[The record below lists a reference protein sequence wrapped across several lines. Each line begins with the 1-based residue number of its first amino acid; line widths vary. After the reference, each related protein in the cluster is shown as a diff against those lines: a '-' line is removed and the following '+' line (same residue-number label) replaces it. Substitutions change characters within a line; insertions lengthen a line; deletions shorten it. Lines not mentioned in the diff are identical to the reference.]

1 MYMSNNG
8 RVKVVIESCILLIAL
23 VIVSCLYTAELSKS
37 RNVLKEENKNGVV
50 HEEKKQSKT
59 VKNALFDKDDYKA
72 EGFKNITVVVD
83 AGHGGKDEGARSNN
97 RRYREKDCNLAMVKK
112 LKQMLDQTDINVIYT
127 RLEDRY
133 ITKKRRTVIANMK
146 KADLFISIHCNASD
160 NIHSR
165 ASGIE
170 TLYAKRKGDN
180 RLMTNRRFA
189 HILLDT
195 VEASSLNKARKCI
208 RREDLFV
215 LRHTD
220 MPAVIV
226 ETGYMS
232 NRKDMS
238 YINSQKGQ
246 YEIADGIYKGIIK
259 TLKEM
264 NKADEEFMNKVINVI
279 QENISDENFNVERMA
294 DILCMSR
301 SSLLRK
307 IKILFNLSPIDFIRL
322 IRLKKAAELIQEGK
336 YRIGDICYMVG
347 INSSSYFSKLFLK
360 QFGMT
365 PKEFEKQYQT
375 SKEKVKIDLTGI
387 SD

>member
-133 ITKKRRTVIANMK
+133 I
-146 KADLFISIHCNASD
+146 SIHCNASD

-264 NKADEEFMNKVINVI
+264 
-279 QENISDENFNVERMA
+279 
-294 DILCMSR
+294 SR
-301 SSLLRK
+301 RK
-307 IKILFNLSPIDFIRL
+307 KR
-322 IRLKKAAELIQEGK
+322 G
-336 YRIGDICYMVG
+336 
-347 INSSSYFSKLFLK
+347 
-360 QFGMT
+360 
-365 PKEFEKQYQT
+365 
-375 SKEKVKIDLTGI
+375 
-387 SD
+387 

>member
-180 RLMTNRRFA
+180 RLMTNRR
-189 HILLDT
+189 
-195 VEASSLNKARKCI
+195 KCI

-246 YEIADGIYKGIIK
+246 YDIADGIYKGIIK
-259 TLKEM
+259 SLKEM
-264 NKADEEFMNKVINVI
+264 
-279 QENISDENFNVERMA
+279 
-294 DILCMSR
+294 SR
-301 SSLLRK
+301 RK
-307 IKILFNLSPIDFIRL
+307 KR
-322 IRLKKAAELIQEGK
+322 G
-336 YRIGDICYMVG
+336 
-347 INSSSYFSKLFLK
+347 
-360 QFGMT
+360 
-365 PKEFEKQYQT
+365 
-375 SKEKVKIDLTGI
+375 
-387 SD
+387 

>member
-8 RVKVVIESCILLIAL
+8 RLKVVIESCILLTAL

-37 RNVLKEENKNGVV
+37 RNVLKEENKNSVV
-50 HEEKKQSKT
+50 HEEEKKQGRT
-59 VKNALFDKDDYKA
+59 VKNALFNKNDYKA

-133 ITKKRRTVIANMK
+133 ITKKRRTVMANRK

-160 NIHSR
+160 NIHSK

-170 TLYAKRKGDN
+170 TLYAKRKGDS
-180 RLMTNRRFA
+180 RFMTNRRFA
-189 HILLDT
+189 HILLDS

-232 NRKDMS
+232 NRKDMG

-264 NKADEEFMNKVINVI
+264 
-279 QENISDENFNVERMA
+279 
-294 DILCMSR
+294 SR
-301 SSLLRK
+301 RK
-307 IKILFNLSPIDFIRL
+307 KR
-322 IRLKKAAELIQEGK
+322 G
-336 YRIGDICYMVG
+336 
-347 INSSSYFSKLFLK
+347 
-360 QFGMT
+360 
-365 PKEFEKQYQT
+365 
-375 SKEKVKIDLTGI
+375 
-387 SD
+387 